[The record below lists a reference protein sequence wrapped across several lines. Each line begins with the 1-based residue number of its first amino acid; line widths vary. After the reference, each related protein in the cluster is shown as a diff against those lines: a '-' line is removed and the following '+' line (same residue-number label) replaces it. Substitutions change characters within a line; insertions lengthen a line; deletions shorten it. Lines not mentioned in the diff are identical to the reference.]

1 VSGVVRVIGIGPGG
15 REHMTLAAHE
25 ALAAS
30 DVVVGYRPYVEM
42 LGDLVEGKRVVGSGM
57 RAEVERARE
66 AIEAA
71 RSGDDVAVVSTGDAG
86 VYGMAGLVLEILG
99 DEPDVDVD
107 IVPGVTAASA
117 AAAVLGAPLMNDFA
131 TVSLSDL
138 LTPLPVIERR
148 LRAAAEGGFV
158 IALYNPRSKTRT
170 EPLDR
175 ALAILREA
183 RPSSTAVGVVRN
195 ALRDEQ
201 DAWITTL
208 GELDPETLD
217 MSSILIVGN
226 EATSVLAGRLVTSR
240 GYRL

>member
-15 REHMTLAAHE
+15 RAHMTLAALD

-42 LGDLVEGKRVVGSGM
+42 LGDLIEGKRVLGSGM

-71 RSGDDVAVVSTGDAG
+71 RSGHAVAVVSTGDAG
-86 VYGMAGLVLEILG
+86 VYGMAGLVLEIMG
-99 DEPDVDVD
+99 DEPDVDVE

-175 ALAILREA
+175 ALAILRDV
-183 RPSSTAVGVVRN
+183 RPSSTPVGVVRN

-201 DAWITTL
+201 AAWLTTL
-208 GELDPETLD
+208 GELDPEALD
-217 MSSILIVGN
+217 MSSIVVVGN
-226 EATSVLAGRLVTSR
+226 DATSVLAGRLVTSR